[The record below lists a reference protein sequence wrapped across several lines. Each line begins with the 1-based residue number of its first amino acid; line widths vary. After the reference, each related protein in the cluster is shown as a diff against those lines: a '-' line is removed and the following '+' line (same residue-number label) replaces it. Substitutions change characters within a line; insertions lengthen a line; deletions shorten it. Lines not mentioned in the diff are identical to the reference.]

1 MNNILRDRTKK
12 FREPQ
17 RVEELG
23 FYPFFRPIES
33 EQSNEVIINGEN
45 VLMFGSNSYLGLTNH
60 PKIKEASI
68 AAVKKYGTGNAGS
81 PFLNGTLD
89 LHVELEHRLATY
101 LKKEAALLYSTGFL
115 VNVGVIPAIT
125 SKDDVIIM
133 DEFNHASIIEGSRL
147 SYAKTLKYRHNDM
160 EALEKKLKASDGAKM
175 KLIVVDGI
183 FSMEG
188 DIVNLPDIVTLA
200 EKYDA
205 TIMTDCAHAIGVIGK
220 QGCGTPNHFGLD
232 DKVDLIGGTF
242 SKSLAS
248 VGGFIAADHDTINFL
263 KHRSRSMIFSASL
276 PASNVASVLAA
287 LDLIEKEDEHIQRLW
302 ENTHYA
308 LKLCKEMNFEIGRSE
323 TPIIPIYVRDYEKT
337 FILTTKL
344 LEKGIFVNPVVP
356 PAVLPEDTML
366 RFSIMATHT
375 KEQIQYALEMIKK
388 VGEELMVDTF
398 HSV

>member
-1 MNNILRDRTKK
+1 MNSILRDRTSQ

-17 RVEELG
+17 RVEKLG
-23 FYPFFRPIES
+23 FYPFFRPIQS
-33 EQSNEVIINGEN
+33 EQSHEVYINGEK

-60 PKIKEASI
+60 PKIKEAAV
-68 AAVKKYGTGNAGS
+68 AATNKYGTGNAGS

-89 LHVELEHRLATY
+89 IHVELEHRLAKY

-125 SKDDVIIM
+125 SKDDAIIM

-147 SYAKTLKYRHNDM
+147 SYAKKLKYRHNDM
-160 EALEKKLKASDGAKM
+160 EALEKKLKASSNAKM

-188 DIVNLPDIVTLA
+188 DIVKLPEIVQLA
-200 EKYDA
+200 EKYNA
-205 TIMTDCAHAIGVIGK
+205 TIMTDCAHAIGVIGEK
-220 QGCGTPNHFGLD
+220 GCGTPNHFGLD
-232 DKVDLIGGTF
+232 NEVDLIGGTF
-242 SKSLAS
+242 SKSLVS
-248 VGGFIAADHDTINFL
+248 VGGFVASDADTINYL

-287 LDLIEKEDEHIQRLW
+287 LDIIETEDEHIAKLW
-302 ENTHYA
+302 DNTNYA
-308 LKLCKEMNFEIGRSE
+308 LQLCKEMGFEIGNTE

-337 FILTTKL
+337 FMLTIKL
-344 LEKGIFVNPVVP
+344 LEAGIFVNPVIP

-366 RFSIMATHT
+366 RFSIMATHS
-375 KEQIQYALEMIKK
+375 KNQIQYALEMIKK
-388 VGEELMVDTF
+388 VGLELGVETF
-398 HSV
+398 MN